1 MIHESAPATTDAVDT
16 TGNPSESRGS
26 KRPARES
33 SSTET
38 TAAGNLSEAEQAV
51 WRDPDLLARIES
63 VLDDP
68 SLAVPLDE
76 TTLSPSTAANRTD
89 TPAGSRSRG

>member
-1 MIHESAPATTDAVDT
+1 MAIVYDVTVVSFLEPDRHDPHNRRQSLQQ
-16 TGNPSESRGS
+16 
-26 KRPARES
+26 
-33 SSTET
+33 
-38 TAAGNLSEAEQAV
+38 LSQAERTV

-76 TTLSPSTAANRTD
+76 AGSSASTAANKAG
-89 TPAGSRSRG
+89 TPPGHRGP

>member
-1 MIHESAPATTDAVDT
+1 VPLS
-16 TGNPSESRGS
+16 
-26 KRPARES
+26 
-33 SSTET
+33 
-38 TAAGNLSEAEQAV
+38 GNLSEAEQAV

-76 TTLSPSTAANRTD
+76 AASSPSTAANRTG
-89 TPAGSRSRG
+89 TPPA

>member
-1 MIHESAPATTDAVDT
+1 MIYESVPATPIAVDNA
-16 TGNPSESRGS
+16 GDLSESGGPDRT
-26 KRPARES
+26 AREIDR
-33 SSTET
+33 TET
-38 TAAGNLSEAEQAV
+38 ILSGNLSDAEQAV

-76 TTLSPSTAANRTD
+76 AGSSPGTAADRAG
-89 TPAGSRSRG
+89 TPSGRREP